1 MINRISTIS
10 CQHGITCSLM
20 FVDFRLTI
28 IQFSLAPSFHRSRH
42 GRHCGAPIRVGSAN
56 RPHRLKKNLGS
67 GNYTSNVEG
76 INIHCFFASKMRA
89 SNNQCWIEGIIY
101 GKLPGCYMFLLL
113 NTGVSCR
120 FSQRR
125 LGQCR
130 NWCANLLTTSTAW
143 NLWLSPSSRV
153 LALYMSTYNHVY
165 VRMCIYVS
173 LCICVHVGMYTHIYI
188 N

>member
-1 MINRISTIS
+1 MSAWHYLFADVCWLSAHHHPIFFGALLPPVAARRPLWRAHQGGG
-10 CQHGITCSLM
+10 CQSSSQI
-20 FVDFRLTI
+20 
-28 IQFSLAPSFHRSRH
+28 
-42 GRHCGAPIRVGSAN
+42 
-56 RPHRLKKNLGS
+56 KKKLGS

-165 VRMCIYVS
+165 VRMCIYAS